1 MKIDRDFKGVFLN
14 ETKNKYYYLTKV
26 KLSDG
31 TRKSIR
37 SKAIYDSK
45 IACYYALL
53 KVKDNPNL
61 HFDSIK
67 TNTPLAIDDNLIVK
81 KYENR
86 TDVTLNKTKQVKAFK
101 VFENYYESLKKRLKP
116 TTLAARKTYLKIYF
130 YQYFDEETT
139 INELCRDSVL
149 QQYKKVIL
157 NLELSD
163 EAKNII
169 LMIYREII
177 ERAFYMT
184 LVSQNE
190 LGLVKLNLE
199 KIRTFNNNYISK
211 REKKFFTIEEFEKLI
226 KIVEKENDI
235 SFSMLLKVFFYS
247 GLRVGELLGLKG
259 KSLIDDEN
267 CIIKIES
274 QINILGQ
281 ESTLKTKN
289 SYRQIYMKKDIY
301 KELKDYIFINKIKE
315 SDYIFNISRSY
326 IREKIAKYCDL
337 ANLERLNI
345 HGFRHSCACFWFQKF
360 IENNLT
366 INFRFIAD
374 QLGDNINTVQ
384 DIYLHSYGKE
394 KQKIIDLI

>member
-14 ETKNKYYYLTKV
+14 ETKNKYYYMTKL
-26 KLSDG
+26 KQPDG
-31 TRKSIR
+31 SRKTIR

-53 KVKDNPNL
+53 KIKDNPDL
-61 HFDSIK
+61 HFDSNK
-67 TNTPLAIDDNLIVK
+67 TNTPLATDDNLIVRK
-81 KYENR
+81 FENR
-86 TDVTLNKTKQVKAFK
+86 TDVVVNKNRQVKAFK
-101 VFENYYESLKKRLKP
+101 VFDNYFESLKKNLKT
-116 TTLAARKTYLKIYF
+116 TTLKAKSTYLKLYF
-130 YQYFDEETT
+130 YQYFDENTT
-139 INELCRDSVL
+139 INDLCRDSVL

-157 NLELSD
+157 ELDLSD
-163 EAKNII
+163 AAKNNI
-169 LMIYREII
+169 LRIYREII
-177 ERAFYMT
+177 ERAFYMN
-184 LVSQNE
+184 LISQNE

-199 KIRTFNNNYISK
+199 KIKSYDDNFLTK
-211 REKKFFTIEEFEKLI
+211 REKKFYTQEEFERLI
-226 KIVEKENDI
+226 NFVEGEKDI
-235 SFSMLLKVFFYS
+235 SFSMLLKVLFYG

-259 KSLIDDEN
+259 KALIDDEN

-274 QINILGQ
+274 QINLFNQ

-289 SYRQIYMKKDIY
+289 SYRQIYIKKEIY
-301 KELKDYIFINKIKE
+301 KELKDYCFLNSIKGN
-315 SDYIFNISRSY
+315 DYIFNVSRTY
-326 IREKIAKYCDL
+326 IRKKTIKYCDL
-337 ANLERLNI
+337 AKLERLNI

>member
-31 TRKSIR
+31 ARKSIR